1 MVWGQVHRGFR
12 PSVRPGCLTRIPAEQ
27 RGGPWLDRM
36 SESYGAHETCIGGTA
51 TNQPAASSRRQR
63 RNEQVAAGLG
73 QMVSAEIGKNLGA
86 AWDTEFCLRISCG
99 CALVENRRSK
109 RSAITRRK
117 QN

>member
-1 MVWGQVHRGFR
+1 MVWGQVHCGFR
-12 PSVRPGCLTRIPAEQ
+12 PSVRPGCLSRIPAEQ

-36 SESYGAHETCIGGTA
+36 SRFHGAPETCIGDTS
-51 TNQPAASSRRQR
+51 TNQPAASSSTQR

-73 QMVSAEIGKNLGA
+73 QMVSAKIGKKGA
-86 AWDTEFCLRISCG
+86 AWDTEFCLRISRG
-99 CALVENRRSK
+99 CALDENRRSK